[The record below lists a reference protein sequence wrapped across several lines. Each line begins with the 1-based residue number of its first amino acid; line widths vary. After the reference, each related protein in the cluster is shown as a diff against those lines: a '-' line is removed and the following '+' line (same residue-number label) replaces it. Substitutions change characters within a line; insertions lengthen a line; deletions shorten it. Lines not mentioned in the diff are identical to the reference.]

1 MSSSWKNLSKRMK
14 LPMPGGTVGKY
25 GKAGK
30 IGAALALGPA
40 LGPLNPVSMD
50 PDVLGARADKS
61 GTRSV
66 DQEKDQSIL
75 AANEATAEAEQNRL
89 ATAAEE
95 QRKKDEEAE
104 RAKAARD
111 ALREA
116 QTGGYAANILA
127 GRSSGFGGGASRRLY
142 GS

>member
-1 MSSSWKNLSKRMK
+1 
-14 LPMPGGTVGKY
+14 MPGGTVGKY

-30 IGAALALGPA
+30 ILAALGGVAPA
-40 LGPLNPVSMD
+40 MVD
-50 PDVLGARADKS
+50 PEVLGARASTS

-66 DQEKDQSIL
+66 DQAEDQSDL
-75 AANEATAEAEQNRL
+75 AASEATAAAEAEQASL
-89 ATAAEE
+89 AAAE
-95 QRKKDEEAE
+95 QTKKDEEAA

-127 GRSSGFGGGASRRLY
+127 GRSGGFGGGASRRLY

>member
-1 MSSSWKNLSKRMK
+1 MGLSWKKLSKRLK

-30 IGAALALGPA
+30 ILAALGGVAPA
-40 LGPLNPVSMD
+40 MVD
-50 PDVLGARADKS
+50 PEVLGARAGSS

-66 DQEKDQSIL
+66 DQEEDQRVL
-75 AANEATAEAEQNRL
+75 AGAEATAEAEQ
-89 ATAAEE
+89 AASAAAAAE
-95 QRKKDEEAE
+95 QTKKDEEAE

-127 GRSSGFGGGASRRLY
+127 GRSGGFGGGASRRLY